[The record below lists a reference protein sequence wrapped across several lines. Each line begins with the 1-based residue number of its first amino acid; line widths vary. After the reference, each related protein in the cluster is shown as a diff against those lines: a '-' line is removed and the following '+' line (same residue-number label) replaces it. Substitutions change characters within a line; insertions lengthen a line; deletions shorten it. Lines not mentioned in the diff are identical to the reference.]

1 MVGSGVAAAG
11 SPSLTLGAAGVDSAG
26 ADSFA
31 GADSL
36 GVLEDSGAACVSGAA
51 FASDPEPASF
61 GAPEVLGWLDSEECA
76 DSDSDEPACGDEA
89 GGLSGVW
96 VVAVCAARFTAA
108 LASLF
113 LVVAALAVRPGNA
126 WAAASANTPVRT
138 TLPATSMR
146 LIRASRRRASSRTP
160 AWFASF
166 MHRVWS
172 IPLRIR

>member
-36 GVLEDSGAACVSGAA
+36 GVLEDSGAACVCRERLL
-51 FASDPEPASF
+51 ASDPEPASL

-96 VVAVCAARFTAA
+96 VVAVFAARFAAA
-108 LASLF
+108 LA
-113 LVVAALAVRPGNA
+113 G
-126 WAAASANTPVRT
+126 ASWW
-138 TLPATSMR
+138 
-146 LIRASRRRASSRTP
+146 SRHLLSQSGECMGGGLGEYTP
-160 AWFASF
+160 APARF
-166 MHRVWS
+166 
-172 IPLRIR
+172 